1 MARQDRAIRTRQ
13 AIVIGAARVFDEV
26 GYEAATISEV
36 LSRSGVTKGA
46 LYFHFAS
53 KEEIAQ
59 EVLAQQVAAVPPIPK
74 RDLLLQEAVDRA
86 LVLSYLIGGLR
97 DPLVRGSIRLTVE
110 QGMLLGV
117 LDRRMPV
124 QEWVDFSASIFREAK
139 ARGEIFPHIDEDS
152 IAKLFVGS
160 FTGVQ
165 MLSSIMTDHADMT
178 ERTAVLYR
186 QLMATIAVPS
196 VLVRL
201 EIVPERAARVYEEAV
216 RLRPETEAESEAEAE
231 VARAG

>member
-1 MARQDRAIRTRQ
+1 VEVGVARQDRAIRTRQ
-13 AIVIGAARVFDEV
+13 AIVIGAAKVFDDV

-110 QGMLLGV
+110 QGMPLDV

-124 QEWVDFSASIFREAK
+124 QEWVNFSASIFQEAK
-139 ARGEIFPHIDEDS
+139 ARGEVLPHIDVDS
-152 IAKLFVGS
+152 VAKLFVGA

-165 MLSSIMTDHADMT
+165 MLSSILTDHADMT
-178 ERTAVLYR
+178 ERTVVLYR
-186 QLMATIAVPS
+186 QLMATVAVPS

-201 EIVPERAARVYEEAV
+201 EIAPERAARVYEEAV
-216 RLRPETEAESEAEAE
+216 KLRLEAEAE
-231 VARAG
+231 TEVARAS